1 MSCFGDM
8 QEFFGPE
15 SSWPAFRA
23 VAEDHMLGFRAIMIA
38 EKDDGA
44 GPFIGY
50 MRPNPDKDFYM
61 EISATER
68 RDDEWIVTTT
78 NGRWA
83 FRRLPQEQRDA
94 FVQQLRK
101 DGLSVG

>member
-23 VAEDHMLGFRAIMIA
+23 VAEDHMLDFRAIMIP
-38 EKDDGA
+38 EK
-44 GPFIGY
+44 
-50 MRPNPDKDFYM
+50 
-61 EISATER
+61 
-68 RDDEWIVTTT
+68 DDEWIVTTT